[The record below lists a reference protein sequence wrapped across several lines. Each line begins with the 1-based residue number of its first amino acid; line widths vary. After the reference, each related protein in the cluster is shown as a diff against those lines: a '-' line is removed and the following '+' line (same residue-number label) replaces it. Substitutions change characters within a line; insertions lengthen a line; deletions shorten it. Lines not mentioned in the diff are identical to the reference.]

1 MKGLLLHIQTSRDV
15 WFDEALERYLTKLN
29 HFFIFEVKKIH
40 SDSSSRM
47 DRVQKIKSEDKLI
60 LSSIKETD
68 LVLAFDEKGRTFADS
83 RAFSKYLVKKIEMG
97 RPRIVFV
104 VGGAFGLGSGLRE
117 RASDLISLGPLTLN
131 HHLAIIVAME
141 QIYRG
146 LTIWKGIP
154 YHND

>member
-1 MKGLLLHIQTSRDV
+1 MKGLFLHIQTSRDL

-29 HFFIFEVKKIH
+29 HFFSFEVKRIQ

-47 DRVQKIKSEDKLI
+47 DRSQKVKSEDKLI
-60 LSSIKETD
+60 LSSIKATD
-68 LVLAFDEKGRTFADS
+68 LVLAFDEKGRTFVDS
-83 RAFSKYLVKKIEMG
+83 RAFSAYLVKKIEMG
-97 RPRIVFV
+97 KPRIVFV
-104 VGGAFGLGSGLRE
+104 VGGAFGLGAGLRE
-117 RASDLISLGPLTLN
+117 RTNDLISLGPLTLN
-131 HHLAIIVAME
+131 HHLAMIVAME